1 LSRANANTNK
11 SFFSSIFSGNK
22 SAPED
27 ERAMSAREWNMS
39 KALEIF
45 QARAI
50 SLADELEATK
60 EAQSIVLD
68 TKESVM
74 RSLVKQ
80 NTILTTEKEVLQRRV
95 DDLSATV
102 DQLTGLLRSVQSR
115 KMTPIRHNSINSN
128 TNMIRGGGG
137 SVKQDDNT
145 QDENKE

>member
-1 LSRANANTNK
+1 
-11 SFFSSIFSGNK
+11 
-22 SAPED
+22 
-27 ERAMSAREWNMS
+27 MSAREWNMS

-60 EAQSIVLD
+60 EAQAIVLD

-80 NTILTTEKEVLQRRV
+80 NSILTTEKDALQHRV

-115 KMTPIRHNSINSN
+115 KMTPIRQNSITSN

-137 SVKQDDNT
+137 SVKQEIT
-145 QDENKE
+145 QDEKE

>member
-1 LSRANANTNK
+1 
-11 SFFSSIFSGNK
+11 
-22 SAPED
+22 
-27 ERAMSAREWNMS
+27 MSAREWNMS

-45 QARAI
+45 QTRAI

-60 EAQSIVLD
+60 EAQAIVLD

-80 NTILTTEKEVLQRRV
+80 NTILSTEKDVLQRRV

-115 KMTPIRHNSINSN
+115 KMTPIRHNSIHSN

-137 SVKQDDNT
+137 TVKQD
-145 QDENKE
+145 E

>member
-1 LSRANANTNK
+1 MSRANTNTTK
-11 SFFSSIFSGNK
+11 GGFFSSMFSGTK
-22 SAPED
+22 SVPED
-27 ERAMSAREWNMS
+27 DMAMSAREWNMS

-60 EAQSIVLD
+60 EAQAIVLD

-80 NTILTTEKEVLQRRV
+80 NTILTTEKDVLQRRA
-95 DDLSATV
+95 DDLSTTV

-115 KMTPIRHNSINSN
+115 KMTPIRHGNITANSN
-128 TNMIRGGGG
+128 ISIRGGRRNDEDTQA
-137 SVKQDDNT
+137 KDNSI
-145 QDENKE
+145 

>member
-1 LSRANANTNK
+1 
-11 SFFSSIFSGNK
+11 
-22 SAPED
+22 
-27 ERAMSAREWNMS
+27 MSAREWNMS

-80 NTILTTEKEVLQRRV
+80 NTILTTEKDVLQRRV

-137 SVKQDDNT
+137 SVKQDDKDNT

>member
-1 LSRANANTNK
+1 M
-11 SFFSSIFSGNK
+11 FSGTK

-60 EAQSIVLD
+60 EAQAIVLD

-80 NTILTTEKEVLQRRV
+80 NTILTTEKEVLQRRS
-95 DDLSATV
+95 DDLSMTV

-115 KMTPIRHNSINSN
+115 KMTPIRHGSINPSAN
-128 TNMIRGGGG
+128 ISIRGGRR
-137 SVKQDDNT
+137 N
-145 QDENKE
+145 DEDSQEKDSI